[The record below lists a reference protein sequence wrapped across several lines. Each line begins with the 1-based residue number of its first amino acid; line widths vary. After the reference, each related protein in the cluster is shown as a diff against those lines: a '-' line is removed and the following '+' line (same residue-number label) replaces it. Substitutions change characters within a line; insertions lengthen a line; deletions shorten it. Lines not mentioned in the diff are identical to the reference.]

1 LDEEKGRSEMKKF
14 QTVVLA
20 LFAVLA
26 CGALFASAASAETTL
41 AAEWLHNGAAVTTTL
56 PTEAA
61 GSLALTDTVAKVTLL
76 CKGIL
81 DGNVSAAGKDETI
94 EVLNAAKEKIELGK
108 LGLSIAKGDC
118 TNVKGCPAPAEV
130 WPEGLPWKTQLFLR
144 ENGTFADS
152 ITGSGTGGTFGY
164 TSLCTIPFDIE
175 DTCTATKA
183 ELTVENDLEDA
194 AVPAGAKVTPNANCT
209 IGGKEAGEN
218 VADELTLISLVNGEL
233 LTASE

>member
-1 LDEEKGRSEMKKF
+1 MKKF

-41 AAEWLHNGAAVTTTL
+41 LALWLHNGVQVTVKVSI
-56 PTEAA
+56 EIS
-61 GSLALTDTVAKVTLL
+61 GSLAFTDSGAKVTLL

-81 DGNVSAAGKDETI
+81 DGNVSAEGSDETV
-94 EVLNAAKEKIELGK
+94 EVLNSAKEKVELGK

-118 TNVKGCPAPAEV
+118 VNVKGCGAPAEV
-130 WPEGLPWKTQLFLR
+130 WPEGLPWKNKLFLR
-144 ENGTFADS
+144 ENGTFAVS

-164 TSLCTIPFDIE
+164 TSLCTVLIDVE
-175 DTCTATKA
+175 DTCTTTKG

-194 AVPAGAKVTPNANCT
+194 AFPAGAKVTPNANCT
-209 IGGKEAGEN
+209 VGGKETGE
-218 VADELTLISLVNGEL
+218 DETAELSLISLVNGEL
-233 LTASE
+233 LTVSE